1 LAPHA
6 PTRRCNLL
14 LVFGCRQPS
23 SCFFVV
29 VVVAVAATLGPC
41 PGIGLAL
48 PLHRLGNWGVP
59 GAALYSLA
67 TLVHQAEE
75 RRDILDVV
83 GGELLQ
89 HLLIPY
95 SLAKYN
101 YHRSIGDTRNGIVN
115 LGEPL
120 DEEAQRFPR
129 ALLDGMEVSLVA
141 RPSISALKVGR
152 ELAAQL

>member
-1 LAPHA
+1 
-6 PTRRCNLL
+6 
-14 LVFGCRQPS
+14 
-23 SCFFVV
+23 
-29 VVVAVAATLGPC
+29 
-41 PGIGLAL
+41 
-48 PLHRLGNWGVP
+48 VP

-89 HLLIPY
+89 HLLTPY
-95 SLAKYN
+95 TLAKYN

-120 DEEAQRFPR
+120 DEGAQRFPR